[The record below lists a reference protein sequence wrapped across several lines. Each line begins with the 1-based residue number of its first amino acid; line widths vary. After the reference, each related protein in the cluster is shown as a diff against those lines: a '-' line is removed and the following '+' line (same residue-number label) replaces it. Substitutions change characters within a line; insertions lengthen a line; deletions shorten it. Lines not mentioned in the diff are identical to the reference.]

1 MSLKKWKTLVG
12 KEVASHAR
20 TLEAL
25 VHNRASDRAGWHCEA
40 RYASI
45 YMVIFFAGLLK
56 VDKYVVPSTIIVYE
70 RSNNLQ
76 LRFWLSRL
84 DLNAKI
90 GTGNNLGAATNE

>member
-1 MSLKKWKTLVG
+1 M
-12 KEVASHAR
+12 ASHAR

-45 YMVIFFAGLLK
+45 YIWLFFCRIVESG
-56 VDKYVVPSTIIVYE
+56 VYVVPSTIIVYE

-76 LRFWLSRL
+76 LRFLLARL
-84 DLNAKI
+84 YLNAKI